1 LSKPIQ
7 HTRITQLPV
16 PESICG
22 GQLDSFQ
29 IVQRGKSQ
37 DLLLDYQALDPAR
50 HTELLEQ
57 DGRLFERS
65 RGHYLPRRLRFFGI
79 EGVKIQCLYQD
90 PGTLAPDHPA
100 RILVDLYHWVSAGE
114 SLPFFLLF
122 GRSSEDAEIRFFAR
136 RVEQVERIGTS
147 ALFDLHRDWS
157 PAPPMPPGLVPQP
170 RALHRR
176 FGGDPVTVQVN
187 GRETHRRLFVGGV
200 DIQPVRRP
208 AVDAVLNLGEH
219 PSAWSG
225 GKPLPQSDHWE
236 NIGEGSQGMSL
247 TVLQHQAAWVIER
260 LQNGQRVLVH
270 CAAGMNRSVTV
281 CCAVLIMLEEISAGQ
296 ALTRV
301 RQHHPWARPDG
312 QHWLTLKW
320 LASTRMPARELPPGD
335 HP

>member
-1 LSKPIQ
+1 MTKPIQ

-29 IVQRGKSQ
+29 IVESGKSQ

-57 DGRLFERS
+57 DGHLFERS

-79 EGVKIQCLYQD
+79 EGVMIQGLYRD
-90 PGTLAPDHPA
+90 LGSLEPDHPA
-100 RILVDLYHWVSAGE
+100 RILVDLYNWVSAGE
-114 SLPFFLLF
+114 SLNFFLLF
-122 GRSSEDAEIRFFAR
+122 GRSSDDAEIRFFAR
-136 RVEQVERIGTS
+136 RVERVERNGTP
-147 ALFDLHRDWS
+147 APFDFRRDWS
-157 PAPPMPPGLVPQP
+157 PAPPMPAGLVPKP
-170 RALHRR
+170 GAIHKR
-176 FGGDPVTVQVN
+176 FGGDPVTVQLN
-187 GRETHRRLFVGGV
+187 GREAHRRLFVGGV

-208 AVDAVLNLGEH
+208 AVGAVLNLGEH

-225 GKPLPQSDHWE
+225 GKALPQTDRWE
-236 NIGEGSQGMSL
+236 NIGEGSRGMSL
-247 TVLQHQAAWVIER
+247 AVLRQQAAWVIER
-260 LQNGQRVLVH
+260 LQDGQRVLVH

-281 CCAVLIMLEEISAGQ
+281 CCAVLIMLEGLSAGQ
-296 ALTRV
+296 ALARV

-320 LASTRMPARELPPGD
+320 LAATQTPARQRPLSD
-335 HP
+335 